1 MFATRAATRV
11 TEEGARS
18 LRQVGTTGAEQMMW
32 LSVSP
37 LLYRIAR
44 VWNQPHRS
52 PKDDPM
58 LFMLKDRIR
67 VHAGARFLAVLWA
80 AT

>member
-1 MFATRAATRV
+1 
-11 TEEGARS
+11 
-18 LRQVGTTGAEQMMW
+18 MMW

-37 LLYRIAR
+37 LLYWITR
-44 VWNQPHRS
+44 VWNQSHRS

-67 VHAGARFLAVLWA
+67 VHAGAGLLAVLWA

>member
-1 MFATRAATRV
+1 
-11 TEEGARS
+11 
-18 LRQVGTTGAEQMMW
+18 MMW